1 MSSKRSSTSS
11 KPMLNRIVVSFTSID
26 LRILSESSEDGACRM
41 NGERTVV
48 EEVGG
53 AMDELQIVQK
63 TEAGFLVLQVDAD
76 HGSRSFSKLALRQL
90 VIRIILQTN
99 IVY

>member
-1 MSSKRSSTSS
+1 M
-11 KPMLNRIVVSFTSID
+11 D
-26 LRILSESSEDGACRM
+26 
-41 NGERTVV
+41 GERTVV

-63 TEAGFLVLQVDAD
+63 TEAGFLALQVDAN

-90 VIRIILQTN
+90 VIRIIFQTN